1 MTSQFR
7 IENLTMLLIGR
18 HFYEINF
25 DSISTIWRRVLAM
38 FSMEKIKDRSTN
50 QWRWLN
56 HWLLFKSKPIL
67 DLALMTSQFRMKN
80 LMMLLIGPH
89 FYGDEYGEGRMGA
102 AGKGIGSRGAR
113 DVERAG
119 VATPP
124 SSAFPSTPC
133 SLSLSLSTCGVLGR
147 RRDASPGTSR
157 RRHSTSDVRRRRLR
171 PSFERVALDLRRS
184 PSHRIC
190 RRYRVSLGFFLF
202 FLFVCLFFFC
212 NEPRSNSTR
221 SLWSFVPGSRVVFA
235 RFIDIL

>member
-1 MTSQFR
+1 
-7 IENLTMLLIGR
+7 
-18 HFYEINF
+18 
-25 DSISTIWRRVLAM
+25 
-38 FSMEKIKDRSTN
+38 
-50 QWRWLN
+50 
-56 HWLLFKSKPIL
+56 
-67 DLALMTSQFRMKN
+67 
-80 LMMLLIGPH
+80 MMLLIGPH

-133 SLSLSLSTCGVLGR
+133 SLSLSLSQLAVCWAGVATPLRGRPVAATRRPTSVDVGSVQVSNASRSTCAGR
-147 RRDASPGTSR
+147 RR
-157 RRHSTSDVRRRRLR
+157 
-171 PSFERVALDLRRS
+171 
-184 PSHRIC
+184 I
-190 RRYRVSLGFFLF
+190 GFAVVTGFRWVF
-202 FLFVCLFFFC
+202 FFFFCLFVCFFFC